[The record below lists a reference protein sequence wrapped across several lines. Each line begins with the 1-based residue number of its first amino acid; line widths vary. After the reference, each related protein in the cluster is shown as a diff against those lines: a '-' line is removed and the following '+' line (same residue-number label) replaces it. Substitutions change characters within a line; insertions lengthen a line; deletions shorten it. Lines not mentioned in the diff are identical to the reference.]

1 MFNQY
6 ILILVWIAFA
16 GILQNNFYRNEYDE
30 VTGKYHWRINLGFAF
45 IVMIPVIWMA
55 ANRGNVF
62 GDTAMY
68 RNDFRAMPSVF
79 SAIPEYMLTVTKDS
93 GFKYLSS
100 VIKCVIG
107 NQDIVYFFIIAL
119 VQASALVI
127 VYRRYSCNYVLSVAL
142 FVLSTD
148 YVAWMF
154 NGIRQ
159 FLAVTMIFAMTRS
172 ILKKKYIR
180 VLIVILLAS
189 TIHKS
194 ALIMIPII
202 LISQGKAWNKK
213 TLIFIILLLAAIM
226 YLSEFTVVLDEVL
239 STTQYANVV
248 SDYKSI
254 QDDGTNPLRVLVY
267 AMPTVLAF
275 LCRKR
280 IVQVG
285 DNLIDFC
292 INMSIISTGLYIIS
306 MFTSGIFIGR
316 LPIYASL
323 YGYILLPWEIEVLFA
338 DPTRKMIK
346 ICMIFAYLI
355 FYYYQLHATWGL
367 M

>member
-6 ILILVWIAFA
+6 ILILIWIAIA
-16 GILQNNFYRNEYDE
+16 GILQNNYYRNEYDE
-30 VTGKYHWRINLGFAF
+30 VAGEYHWRIDLKFAF
-45 IVMIPVIWMA
+45 VVMLPVVWMV
-55 ANRGNVF
+55 ANRSNAF
-62 GDTAMY
+62 GDTGMY
-68 RNDFRAMPSVF
+68 RDNFKAMPSTF
-79 SAIPEYMLTVTKDS
+79 SGISEYMLTVTKDP

-100 VIKCVIG
+100 VIKCFIG
-107 NQDIVYFFIIAL
+107 NRDIVYFFIIAL
-119 VQASALVI
+119 VQVTALVI
-127 VYRRYSCNYVLSVAL
+127 VYRKYSCNYVLSVAL
-142 FVLSTD
+142 FIISTD

-159 FLAVTMIFAMTRS
+159 FLAVTMIFAMTGS

-180 VLIVILLAS
+180 VLIIILLAS

-213 TLIFIILLLAAIM
+213 TLVFIVLLLTAII
-226 YLSEFTVVLDEVL
+226 YLNEFTVVLDEVL
-239 STTQYANVV
+239 SNTQYTNVV

-267 AMPTVLAF
+267 AMPTILAF
-275 LCRKR
+275 WKRKR
-280 IVQVG
+280 IAQVS

-323 YGYILLPWEIEVLFA
+323 YGYILLPWEIETLFA
-338 DPTRKMIK
+338 DKTRKIIK
-346 ICMIFAYLI
+346 ICMIFAYLV
-355 FYYYQLHATWGL
+355 FYYYQLHLTWGL